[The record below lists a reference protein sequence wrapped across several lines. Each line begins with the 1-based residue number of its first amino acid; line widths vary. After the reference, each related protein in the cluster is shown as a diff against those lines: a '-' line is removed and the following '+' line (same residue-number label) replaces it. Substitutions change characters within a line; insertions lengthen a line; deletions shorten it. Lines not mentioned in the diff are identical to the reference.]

1 MHACDAPTPL
11 PLHVSTVRFDVFPTY
26 FDASFFPKCSQ
37 TPTDPF
43 PDPCFVANVTTFL
56 DHCQPSKS
64 RQILGDTSKSDPY
77 LSSTKRLFSSFE
89 FLWSTACIYIYIY
102 MELMNRFW
110 FFDYSKSFEKLW
122 EIYFFIKYF
131 YYRCRR
137 LFLGLGR
144 CRYFCKWKISKM

>member
-77 LSSTKRLFSSFE
+77 LSSTKRLSSSFE
-89 FLWSTACIYIYIY
+89 FLWSTACIYIYTRGIN
-102 MELMNRFW
+102 E
-110 FFDYSKSFEKLW
+110 SFLV
-122 EIYFFIKYF
+122 F
-131 YYRCRR
+131 R
-137 LFLGLGR
+137 LFEEFWKVGR
-144 CRYFCKWKISKM
+144 DLFFY